1 MSLRAQGQAAL
12 TFDLRER
19 NTGKYFTPLVEV

>member
-1 MSLRAQGQAAL
+1 MSLRVRGQAAH